1 MSLIKLSGLLAGP
14 LESGA
19 KKIGLGRIGS
29 FINKHPNI
37 ASGAG
42 LTVGLGAAE
51 GAVGAM
57 EAKPG
62 ERTKGALK
70 GVGKGLVEG
79 AVLGAVEPHVTN
91 LVKKKVKLPTE

>member
-14 LESGA
+14 LEQGA

-29 FINKHPNI
+29 FISKHPNI

-51 GAVGAM
+51 GAVGAI

-62 ERTKGALK
+62 ERGKGAVK
-70 GVGKGLVEG
+70 GLGKGLVEG
-79 AVLGAVEPHVTN
+79 AVLGSIEPHVTD
-91 LVKKKVKLPTE
+91 LIKKRVNLPTT